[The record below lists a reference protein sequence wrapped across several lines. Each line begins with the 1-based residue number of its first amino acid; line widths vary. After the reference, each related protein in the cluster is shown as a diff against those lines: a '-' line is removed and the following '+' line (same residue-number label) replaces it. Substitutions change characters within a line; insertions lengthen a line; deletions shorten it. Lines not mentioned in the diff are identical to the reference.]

1 MSKFYVVTKYV
12 IQNLTE
18 VQTKKTNSTL
28 LNSTPQLIH
37 FHVQCVFCVFRVTAV
52 NQNEFI
58 LGHIH
63 ILCT

>member
-1 MSKFYVVTKYV
+1 MSKFYVVTKHV
-12 IQNLTE
+12 IRNLTE
-18 VQTKKTNSTL
+18 VQVKKQMIS
-28 LNSTPQLIH
+28 LNSTPQSIH
-37 FHVQCVFCVFRVTAV
+37 FHVQCVFCVFPVTAV